1 MKTLRLVRSLTGKN
15 LDTVLARMYPRA
27 FQTLTKDAAIKA
39 MEQGHDVVALALP
52 TGKDMDINGHAMK
65 LGYIVAQESVS

>member
-1 MKTLRLVRSLTGKN
+1 MKTLRLVRSLTGNN
-15 LDTVLARMYPRA
+15 LEKVLASMYPRA
-27 FQTLTKDAAIKA
+27 FQTLTKAAAVKA

-52 TGKDMDINGHAMK
+52 TGKDMDINGLAMR